1 MHFDGVSWIA
11 ANFVCGSWFL
21 NGDGPEH
28 LPSYRTVDLSVD
40 RSFGENLSVKVTA
53 LNLTSK
59 RYLIDLSNTFGG
71 SHFANPHEVSLQVRY
86 RFRYGAANPLS
97 GMLVPA
103 VSNDLCRASDE
114 LLEV

>member
-1 MHFDGVSWIA
+1 MGTGLNTCRAIGPWI
-11 ANFVCGSWFL
+11 C
-21 NGDGPEH
+21 
-28 LPSYRTVDLSVD
+28 PSAD
-40 RSFGENLSVKVTA
+40 RSGENLSVKVTT
-53 LNLTSK
+53 LNLTNK